1 MLGKL
6 TGIIDE
12 VNNDNIIL
20 DVRGVGYLIYMPGN
34 VIASLAL
41 GKTYSFYIHTY
52 VREDALRLF
61 GFLQKA
67 QLEWFLLLQNVPG
80 VGAKVALAILG
91 NAELVEL
98 SAAVASGNVSA
109 LSRAPGVGQKV
120 ATRIILELKNKI
132 KSIYSDYAVSNIG
145 TNSVIGKPGA
155 ADDAIS
161 VLLNLSYSKEQAS
174 NAVALA
180 LQELTPEAECAQIV
194 RISLKKLAIA

>member
-6 TGIIDE
+6 TGVIDE
-12 VNNDNIIL
+12 VNSDNIIL
-20 DVRGVGYLIYMPGN
+20 DVRNVGYLIYMPGN
-34 VIASLAL
+34 IIASLAV
-41 GKTYSFYIHTY
+41 GETYSFYIHTY

-91 NAELVEL
+91 NAELAEL
-98 SAAVASGNVSA
+98 SEAVTAGNASI
-109 LSRAPGVGQKV
+109 LSRAPGVGPKV

-132 KSIYSDYAVSNIG
+132 KSIYPDYIASNIAA
-145 TNSVIGKPGA
+145 NSVMVKPRA

-161 VLLNLSYSKEQAS
+161 VLVNLSYSKEQAA

-180 LQELTPEAECAQIV
+180 LQELAPEAECAQIV
-194 RISLKKLAIA
+194 RVSLKKLAIA